1 MAAKL
6 TQLSNGTNMD
16 FWTKSFKI
24 PIAFLTMIF
33 FTYHLASTTRMT
45 GEILCYHEKKKKKKK
60 KLNIPML

>member
-16 FWTKSFKI
+16 FWTKTFRI

-33 FTYHLASTTRMT
+33 FTYHLVSTTRMT
-45 GEILCYHEKKKKKKK
+45 GEILSYHEKKEKEKKI
-60 KLNIPML
+60 NIPML